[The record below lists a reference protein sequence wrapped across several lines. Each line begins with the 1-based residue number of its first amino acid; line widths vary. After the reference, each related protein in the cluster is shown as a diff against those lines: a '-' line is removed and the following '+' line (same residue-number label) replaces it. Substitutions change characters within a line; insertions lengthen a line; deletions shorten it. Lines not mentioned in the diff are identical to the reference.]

1 MEMKENRFYKI
12 IRKNELIK
20 KQNEKKRVAGRAEEI
35 N

>member
-20 KQNEKKRVAGRAEEI
+20 KQNEKKRVLEELRK
-35 N
+35 